1 MNNWTIQESSF
12 SSTLSNHAPVDK
24 LVIVSLVSPAP
35 LNSLGNGVSYRN
47 IYQFHTEEDAY
58 HDNQPLLTTQDDEI
72 NDENLL
78 FSYKGKPFGLW
89 LEIFEFLILLDSQI
103 GHSKLGS
110 QLEFHL
116 EFQSECL
123 NFPIKG
129 NSLRTPSNH
138 PPDSPPTQA
147 TMLRMAAM
155 QTKKSHPTRSP

>member
-1 MNNWTIQESSF
+1 MQSNFSRLLVNNWTIQESSF

-24 LVIVSLVSPAP
+24 LVIVSLLSPPHP

-110 QLEFHL
+110 QLE
-116 EFQSECL
+116 CL
-123 NFPIKG
+123 NFPIK
-129 NSLRTPSNH
+129 
-138 PPDSPPTQA
+138 SPPFELLLILPILLPQA